1 MVNSDDD
8 DDDDDDDDVSEFKLS
23 LNLYESSSDTNSQTD
38 FGWNDSD
45 FMPGDF
51 QNIKEL
57 QFATILYLIYVYQQ
71 KHQKWITELYPVYI
85 ILHIFH
91 RCIQSSK
98 VWFNKRLENMSYSK
112 KI

>member
-57 QFATILYLIYVYQQ
+57 QFATILYLI
-71 KHQKWITELYPVYI
+71 
-85 ILHIFH
+85 
-91 RCIQSSK
+91 
-98 VWFNKRLENMSYSK
+98 
-112 KI
+112 